1 MASQKLENIS
11 NVKSVNERSTYN
23 FIDKDKL
30 LLNQNCFT
38 NIVYKARLT
47 STNPSYGEEIYFS
60 TSKAIFKLRYSKAQF
75 T

>member
-23 FIDKDKL
+23 FIDKGKL
-30 LLNQNCFT
+30 LLNQNCLT

-47 STNPSYGEEIYFS
+47 STNPKIYFS